1 MGRNGVGKT
10 TFLKFLAA
18 ARFDG
23 VPPNLQ
29 ILHIEQEVRTGPMR
43 TGPASRHLPCS
54 PTILPSYHPTILP
67 AACTLRI
74 SHHLSIPPSHHP
86 TSSSPCVDPSAAQ
99 VAGSAESVLEMVLAA
114 EIDIGLQPPSHT
126 VAASIT

>member
-1 MGRNGVGKT
+1 MDGAWCCRYGLVGRNGVGKT

-54 PTILPSYHPTILP
+54 PTTLPSYHPTILP
-67 AACTLRI
+67 AACTLRL
-74 SHHLSIPPSHHP
+74 SYYPSIPPSHQQL
-86 TSSSPCVDPSAAQ
+86 TVRRALRR
-99 VAGSAESVLEMVLAA
+99 AGGGER
-114 EIDIGLQPPSHT
+114 
-126 VAASIT
+126 